1 MADFTKDLIED
12 LFDRELVGTFLIG
25 DLTASDIS
33 VDGARNGEIGWWIQ
47 SKVDGEFDDR

>member
-1 MADFTKDLIED
+1 MADLTKDLIED
-12 LFDRELVGTFLIG
+12 LFDREFDGTFWME

-47 SKVDGEFDDR
+47 SKVNGEFDDR